1 MKTLF
6 ERIVD
11 GVGLLTLFGAGLLF
25 LAVGYLLATVA
36 LMGGIKVLI
45 GFLVL
50 AALVGLMEAGVAAI
64 LMLPYRLWVRIFG
77 NRTEP
82 AAPVSDEGKAQG
94 RSRVGRYALCLLVLG
109 AMIGVGQNFVEKV
122 S

>member
-6 ERIVD
+6 EKILD
-11 GVGLLTLFGAGLLF
+11 GAGLLTLFGVGLLF
-25 LAVGYLLATVA
+25 LAAGYLLATLA

-94 RSRVGRYALCLLVLG
+94 RRVGRYALCLLVLG

>member
-6 ERIVD
+6 EKILD
-11 GVGLLTLFGAGLLF
+11 GAGLLTLFGVGLLF
-25 LAVGYLLATVA
+25 LAAGYLLATLV

-45 GFLVL
+45 GFLIL

-82 AAPVSDEGKAQG
+82 AAPASDEGKAQG
-94 RSRVGRYALCLLVLG
+94 RRVGLYALCLLVLG
-109 AMIGVGQNFVEKV
+109 AMFGVGQHVVEKV
-122 S
+122 N